1 MTTETKHTAGK
12 WYVSGTDKGPA
23 RRHLHIGAEGSPMVL
38 ASMNHVHTDTVAN
51 AALIAS
57 APDLLAALELID
69 SNAAESVEWIRRV
82 ARAAIR
88 KSTGEA

>member
-1 MTTETKHTAGK
+1 MTNEMKQRLMQWSVNGSETTTEIWVQDFYGNRICTVNQGE
-12 WYVSGTDKGPA
+12 SGAD
-23 RRHLHIGAEGSPMVL
+23 IG
-38 ASMNHVHTDTVAN
+38 H
-51 AALIAS
+51 LIAS

-88 KSTGEA
+88 KSTGEI